1 MPMLS
6 GNLVSLLSSFFI
18 TVPISLMA
26 PQNYDFESTKAIDI
40 VSDEQAVTVVE
51 YNVAEEE
58 DPAALERV
66 SGQCSLWAIVRTR
79 ECCNTCLLAAMYR
92 L

>member
-1 MPMLS
+1 MPMLA
-6 GNLVSLLSSFFI
+6 GNLVSLLSSILF

-26 PQNYDFESTKAIDI
+26 PQNYDFASTKAIDI

-66 SGQCSLWAIVRTR
+66 CEHCMTM
-79 ECCNTCLLAAMYR
+79 T
-92 L
+92 